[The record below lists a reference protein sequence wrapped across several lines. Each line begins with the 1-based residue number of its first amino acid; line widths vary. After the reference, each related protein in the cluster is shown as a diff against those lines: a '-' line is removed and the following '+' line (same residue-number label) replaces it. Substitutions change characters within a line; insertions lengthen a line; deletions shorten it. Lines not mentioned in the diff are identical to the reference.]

1 MIFKFNEN
9 VFFQIWNCL
18 KQFLSFWKHKCIWH
32 FPHLSDMSIEHWRRK
47 QRFPFSS
54 TSGQWCVPSYLTST
68 IASIPLYLTIA
79 IGFATIG
86 FLPTIGVGK
95 RLLFIGQPG
104 AWIGAFPT
112 SSKPSVTPFWNWI
125 RITVFLL
132 VTVGPYKSAAP
143 LGINIE
149 ISTSL

>member
-1 MIFKFNEN
+1 MRDYWLTKDEN
-9 VFFQIWNCL
+9 SCVSGKN
-18 KQFLSFWKHKCIWH
+18 FWA
-32 FPHLSDMSIEHWRRK
+32 
-47 QRFPFSS
+47 FSS
-54 TSGQWCVPSYLTST
+54 VLLMERYATSLVNKSFSSFIIAAYSSLLIVCFKATFPCHWHSTLAYQVLTGLHQLW
-68 IASIPLYLTIA
+68 ALPRLLA

-132 VTVGPYKSAAP
+132 VTVGP
-143 LGINIE
+143 
-149 ISTSL
+149 